1 MIKEDLGLV
10 KFNKLVDDANE
21 ILFNYLKDKNPYCLQ
36 ISNIYEEANQEV
48 INTLVNFYSEDI
60 YSSMIRAIN
69 DPRVISYVRQDI
81 SNSSY
86 IFDIDE
92 FFKIVFNEYIKLST
106 EFKQKKG
113 LDIAIEY
120 VYNMIISSGLQPSLG
135 GVDVPFELTWGS
147 AGNPNEPFSFQVRGF
162 LLPFIYDNVV
172 KEMAH
177 PVGFGYSYQRSL
189 TLNFIDYVN
198 DVIFNIFNTIQVKG
212 IEQSQEVTYEFS
224 QFAAHVTDY
233 RLETNQDGTTI
244 ETITFINNG
253 EIQTIQKRADNY
265 IVYSGKNGLIKEW
278 DNSYALIIKYMQK
291 TDFRVLD
298 AFSTRMKMNYFEFAT
313 SPNKKVNHRIGEPN
327 LVIGR
332 HWQIN
337 NSYRIKQVP
346 NDIDT
351 AFLRFFLSRNGE
363 NMPVNGRLIIDL
375 NNQSFVTNRFIDGEM
390 EYCQY
395 DMYNIDE
402 GLEKIAPFILPQQSV
417 GTGFGKWVVDGS
429 NNDWYIDASQEINLR
444 AKQQAGVLKLFKE
457 NGRGT
462 VYLTIEDRNHQG
474 EGLLFILDNDIKLGV
489 SYDPASQK
497 YSLKN
502 YGSVGGT
509 INIESNTSY
518 TNIEKRIAVVIGR
531 NDTQVNDTDVKFYI
545 NEALIG
551 SATLTKKNA
560 EVDRININ
568 TTLTQSRFCDMKV
581 KNIRIWEGVAL
592 NLNQLNTIK
601 DFDTNPIVYNNN
613 INDINNYINEAST
626 RGLYQGV
633 GENFSIEVKRTIP

>member
-1 MIKEDLGLV
+1 MIKEDLELL

-21 ILFNYLKDKNPYCLQ
+21 ILFNYLNNKNPYCLQ

-48 INTLVNFYSEDI
+48 INTLVNSYSEDI
-60 YSSMIRAIN
+60 YSSMRRAIN
-69 DPRVISYVRQDI
+69 DPRVISYLRQEL

-86 IFDIDE
+86 TFDIDE

-120 VYNMIISSGLQPSLG
+120 VYNMVMSSGLQPSVG
-135 GVDVPFELTWGS
+135 GADVPFELTWGS

-189 TLNFIDYVN
+189 SLNFIDYVN
-198 DVIFNIFNTIQVKG
+198 DNTFNIFNTIQIKG
-212 IEQSQEVTYEFS
+212 IEQGQEVIYDFS
-224 QFAAHVTDY
+224 QFVDHVIDY
-233 RLETNQDGTTI
+233 SLVTNQDGTTV

-253 EIQTIQKRADNY
+253 EVQTIQKRADNR
-265 IVYSGKNGLIKEW
+265 IVYSGKNGVIKEW
-278 DNSYALIIKYMQK
+278 DNSYTLIIKYTQK

-298 AFSTRMKMNYFEFAT
+298 SFATRMKMNYFEFAT
-313 SPNKKVNHRIGEPN
+313 SPNKKITHRIGEPN
-327 LVIGR
+327 LVIGK

-346 NDIDT
+346 NELDT

-363 NMPVNGRLIIDL
+363 NMPQNGRLIIDL
-375 NNQSFVTNRFIDGEM
+375 NNQSFVTDKFIDGEM

-395 DMYNIDE
+395 DMYNVDE
-402 GLEKIAPFILPQQSV
+402 KLEKIAPFILPQQSV
-417 GTGFGKWVVDGS
+417 GTGFGKWVVDGT
-429 NNDWYIDASQEINLR
+429 NNVWYIDSLQAINLR
-444 AKQQAGVLKLFKE
+444 AKQQINTFKLFKE

-462 VYLTIEDRNHQG
+462 VYLTIDDRNHQD
-474 EGLLFILDNDIKLGV
+474 EGLIFLLDNDIKLGV
-489 SYDPASQK
+489 SYDPITQK

-502 YGSVGGT
+502 YGGVGGT

-545 NEALIG
+545 NETLIG
-551 SATLTKKNA
+551 SATLTQKNA
-560 EVDRININ
+560 EVDRVSIN

-592 NLNQLNTIK
+592 DLNQLNTIK

-633 GENFSIEVKRTIP
+633 GENFSIEVKRTKP